1 MRVDDQAP
9 KYKIKEIVRFIST
22 TPTTTYAGRTQLL
35 CTYLKEN
42 IYGFFSCTDICKL
55 FLSPTTQKIS
65 YSKMKCKSYIL
76 PLKTYGDRIFFFW
89 SLKTIWQ

>member
-1 MRVDDQAP
+1 MRADDQAP

-22 TPTTTYAGRTQLL
+22 TASTTYGRTTTSTTTQFL

-55 FLSPTTQKIS
+55 FLSPTTQKN
-65 YSKMKCKSYIL
+65 IL
-76 PLKTYGDRIFFFW
+76 FKNEMQKLYTAFENLW
-89 SLKTIWQ
+89 